1 MKKLLV
7 FMMTLLMVLTM
18 TGCGDPKEPEIKEP
32 EIVALTEEG
41 ALEVAKAFPVEY
53 YGLKTTLEIYD
64 EKSIIYLFNIM
75 GMDEKVEDGEVKIA
89 VTDLQ
94 AKIDTL
100 YGKDRF
106 DVATL
111 LADFIVDGNLVQEYT
126 FSGFYTEV
134 TNREFS
140 VEEVK
145 ENYILV
151 KEARAYIIKNDEQG
165 NAWDMTDDFYY
176 VIYATVDGL
185 KVWDFAKEGMF
196 TYPEQ

>member
-1 MKKLLV
+1 
-7 FMMTLLMVLTM
+7 
-18 TGCGDPKEPEIKEP
+18 
-32 EIVALTEEG
+32 
-41 ALEVAKAFPVEY
+41 
-53 YGLKTTLEIYD
+53 
-64 EKSIIYLFNIM
+64 M